1 MKSLRTMAL
10 RNIALLGHVGSGKT
24 SLSESLLY
32 VTGGISKKGEVEKKS
47 TKSDFLAEEHARM
60 SSTQTSLIPVLF
72 NDCKLNFLDVPG
84 NDELTNELYHALEVV
99 KGAVILVDANKGVE
113 VGTELVW
120 DEIRKRHIPSIIFV
134 NKMDKENVEFEKI
147 LDDIRNKLGKR
158 AAPFAY
164 PIGRDA
170 DFEGFVNVVEM
181 KARIYDGEKCVDA
194 EIWDEK
200 LPKVE
205 ELNEMIME
213 TVAETSEELLEKY
226 LGGEKISLEEIKK
239 ALHENILN
247 GEIIPVIVGS
257 ATKNIGVETLL
268 NMLVDYLPSPGE
280 LKELEATLVKTNETV
295 KVKTEMDAPFSGFV
309 FKTMVD
315 PFIGT
320 ISFIKVNSG
329 VVKAGDE
336 VYHAQGDTTIK
347 MPNLFT
353 YMGKESIPV
362 EEVNAGDV
370 FVITKQDSL
379 RTGDTLSD
387 NKERVVFPKVSLP
400 TPVIYKAIHP
410 QNKKDEDKISMAL
423 NRLNIEDPSFD
434 IVRNK
439 ETGQLLIGGY
449 GISHINY
456 IVDRMSN
463 IYKVSVDFED
473 QKIVYRE
480 TIKKKG
486 EGEGKHR
493 KQSGG
498 AGQFGHVYI
507 RFEPTEEDFVFAE
520 EIFGGAVPKG
530 YFPAV
535 EKGLLKTFE
544 RGPLAGFPVIGV
556 KATLFD
562 GSYHSVDSNEIS
574 FVQAADLAFKAALS
588 SINPT
593 ILEPILKLSIR
604 VKEAYVGDVMG
615 DMNKRRGR
623 ILGMDQQDN
632 VTIITAEVPEAE
644 VVSYAIDLKAM
655 TQGSGKFERE
665 FIRYEE
671 VPQNL
676 IPKIIE
682 EYKK

>member
-32 VTGGISKKGEVEKKS
+32 VSGGISKKGEVEKKS

-520 EIFGGAVPKG
+520 EIFGGAVPRG

-632 VTIITAEVPEAE
+632 ATIITAEVPEAE